1 MSWPSRRCFGAEAL
15 DFVINEPY
23 RFASGLLRKAAYFWW
38 FYPQSGI
45 LYPRAYLTS
54 YKVLYA
60 GMVVGLALC
69 QRHRLWR
76 REMLYPALL
85 VLGIW
90 GAHTLVVTEMRHRW
104 TVEPVMLLFMAPAL
118 THLTALADRGRSEA
132 SESGA

>member
-1 MSWPSRRCFGAEAL
+1 
-15 DFVINEPY
+15 
-23 RFASGLLRKAAYFWW
+23 
-38 FYPQSGI
+38 
-45 LYPRAYLTS
+45 
-54 YKVLYA
+54 
-60 GMVVGLALC
+60 MVVVCLLGLALC

-118 THLTALADRGRSEA
+118 THFARHCLTLAVTRAEPTGTR
-132 SESGA
+132 